1 MILFPT
7 LLARSEAMGDEVRWD
22 NGSDNPIYKDAR
34 VDINQIFS
42 DLEQHGTSWMIPS
55 ECQQFGADKFMAF
68 LSLRYTPEHVKPG
81 AIETSAG
88 IILPHIGGASSTQS

>member
-7 LLARSEAMGDEVRWD
+7 LLARSEAMGDEVRWE

-42 DLEQHGTSWMIPS
+42 DLEQHGTS
-55 ECQQFGADKFMAF
+55 
-68 LSLRYTPEHVKPG
+68 
-81 AIETSAG
+81 
-88 IILPHIGGASSTQS
+88 